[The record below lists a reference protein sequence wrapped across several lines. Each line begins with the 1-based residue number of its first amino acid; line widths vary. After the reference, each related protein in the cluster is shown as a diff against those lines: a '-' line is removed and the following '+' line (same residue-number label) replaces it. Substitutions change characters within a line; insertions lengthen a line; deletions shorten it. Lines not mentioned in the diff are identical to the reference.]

1 MDREEIL
8 AKITS
13 IRRELEQDQF
23 EIITEKILERKFHHH
38 RSERGFLIK
47 KIIEKIRKRLMLEL
61 ELIMK
66 PVLDNQKEINI
77 RFLKEIDRLK
87 KELEIL
93 QAQQKDLKHEK
104 KTQENNQ

>member
-23 EIITEKILERKFHHH
+23 EIITEKILERNFHHH
-38 RSERGFLIK
+38 RSERSFLIK

-77 RFLKEIDRLK
+77 RFLKEIDKLK

-93 QAQQKDLKHEK
+93 QAQQTDLKHEK